1 MDRKSRLWLRLAHC
15 WKCLRSCFGPIA
27 ADTDPALT
35 PDGTAYQVKRNG
47 WRQGSILDLGLVDEL
62 TDRGLLPKQDTRGI
76 WFMLSHD
83 CDITNHS
90 FDNEP
95 NAEVIYGESIDNPN
109 RKDGNKKW
117 GKNSRLLQIEQGK
130 ETFEFNANGRVLFPR
145 VYLAKHQPSGR
156 TFDSDSM
163 WQIVCWVA
171 LRYNRRAFAD
181 EFNLRV
187 DAAGKRLRKKLKKDG
202 AVTVRSVSARCRRR
216 VGQIRRL

>member
-1 MDRKSRLWLRLAHC
+1 MA
-15 WKCLRSCFGPIA
+15 
-27 ADTDPALT
+27 T
-35 PDGTAYQVKRNG
+35 YQVKRNG

-130 ETFEFNANGRVLFPR
+130 ETSNSTQTAESCFRPLLGKASTVG
-145 VYLAKHQPSGR
+145 K
-156 TFDSDSM
+156 
-163 WQIVCWVA
+163 
-171 LRYNRRAFAD
+171 
-181 EFNLRV
+181 NL
-187 DAAGKRLRKKLKKDG
+187 
-202 AVTVRSVSARCRRR
+202 
-216 VGQIRRL
+216 